1 MKDYHAIQAQG
12 SPELREAVDCGEVA
26 ISDAAQVARQQLPG
40 QQTKALEQVRT
51 RKRPYFLEAVTY
63 RFLGHSMAD
72 PAHGHYRT
80 KAEVDEAKK
89 RDPLLLLRTR
99 MLGERLATEADFKR
113 IEQEVAQIVREAVEF
128 ADASPAPP
136 VTALEDDVY
145 A

>member
-1 MKDYHAIQAQG
+1 MEPGRAEA
-12 SPELREAVDCGEVA
+12 REVRAARAAVG
-26 ISDAAQVARQQLPG
+26 
-40 QQTKALEQVRT
+40 KAVEQVRP
-51 RKRPYFLEAVTY
+51 RRRPYFLEAVTY

-113 IEQEVAQIVREAVEF
+113 IEQEVAEIVREAVEF

-136 VTALEDDVY
+136 LTALEDDVY
-145 A
+145 V

>member
-1 MKDYHAIQAQG
+1 MGTPVERAVALYAGVAKNAAACGI
-12 SPELREAVDCGEVA
+12 EAGGVDGMEGLAVR
-26 ISDAAQVARQQLPG
+26 DAVG
-40 QQTKALEQVRT
+40 KALERVRT
-51 RKRPYFLEAVTY
+51 RQRPYFLEAVTY

-113 IEQEVAQIVREAVEF
+113 IEQEVVEIGREAAEV
-128 ADASPAPP
+128 ADGSPAPP
-136 VTALEDDVY
+136 LAALQDDVY
-145 A
+145 V

>member
-1 MKDYHAIQAQG
+1 M
-12 SPELREAVDCGEVA
+12 EASGVDAWAVGPAGEVA
-26 ISDAAQVARQQLPG
+26 G
-40 QQTKALEQVRT
+40 KAEERADP
-51 RKRPYFLEAVTY
+51 RRCPYFLEAVTY

-99 MLGERLATEADFKR
+99 MLSERLATEADFKR
-113 IEQEVAQIVREAVEF
+113 IEQEVAEIVRKAVEF

-136 VTALEDDVY
+136 LTALEDDVY
-145 A
+145 V